1 MTNVPAPDVAG
12 TSISLPEQDACC
24 QGLCDLPWIDH
35 NQCLTFREV
44 RPTTLQLERLVT
56 NRDIRGTIVIRLVYT
71 HTLCLIG
78 KQQGGLVYS
87 LTLLPGETATLFHS
101 DRHRRT
107 TSEDQ
112 RFSVVTSFSQF
123 TSALDQYRHTGDSS
137 TFDQVL
143 TGKVNASASGSM
155 DIELFDLGVEGS
167 ASFNSSSKNTNN
179 IASTRDISDQ
189 FNSTLRQ
196 ASQFTE
202 SQRSITVSSFEDKET
217 IDTTKRVLVNPNRC
231 YAVNYFVRKVLDVY
245 ELSTRLTDVTFQIAT
260 RNYDSGQL
268 TPGQANLVPAELRA
282 AVKAALVSVPDVG
295 EVVDHPTRIS
305 VPTDGVVYLP
315 ELAHCCA
322 QDPALEAAGLIAL
335 EREKAEAQKLALE
348 AQMMA
353 LEVQRRQAL
362 LAAGTLDPFVPADPA
377 TINAQAGMP

>member
-1 MTNVPAPDVAG
+1 MTNVPAPSVTDTSVA
-12 TSISLPEQDACC
+12 LPEQDACC
-24 QGLCDLPWIDH
+24 QGPCDLPWIDH

-44 RPTTLQLERLVT
+44 RTTTLQLEKLIT
-56 NRDIRGTIVIRLVYT
+56 NRDVRGTIVIRLVYT

-78 KQQGGLVYS
+78 KQQGGLVYT

-123 TSALDQYRHTGDSS
+123 TSALDQRRKTGDTS
-137 TFDQVL
+137 TLDQLL
-143 TGKVNASASGSM
+143 TGKVNASASGSAGV
-155 DIELFDLGVEGS
+155 ELLDLGVEGS
-167 ASFNSSSKNTNN
+167 ASFSSSSTNTANVT
-179 IASTRDISDQ
+179 STRDISDQ
-189 FNSTLRQ
+189 FSSTLTQ

-202 SQRSITVSSFEDKET
+202 MQRSITVSTYEDKET
-217 IDTTKRVLVNPNRC
+217 IDTTKRVLVNPNKC
-231 YAVNYFVRKVLDVY
+231 YAVNYFVRRVLDVY
-245 ELSTRLTDVTFQIAT
+245 EVSTTLTEVTFEVVT
-260 RNYDSGQL
+260 RQYDSGPL
-268 TPGQANLVPAELRA
+268 APGQIGLVPTNLRG
-282 AVKAALVSVPDVG
+282 AVKAALASVPEIG
-295 EVVDHPTRIS
+295 ETVEHPTRIS

-322 QDPALEAAGLIAL
+322 QDPALEAASLIAL
-335 EREKAEAQKLALE
+335 EREKAEAQKIAQE

-362 LAAGTLDPFVPADPA
+362 LAAGTLDPFAPAELSPP
-377 TINAQAGMP
+377 N